1 MFGGKLK
8 YYLLMHMVIFIW
20 GFTGVLGK
28 LLDNVPVHSIVFY
41 RMLIGFL
48 VIGVF
53 MIIARKKITL
63 RGKSLLKV
71 SGTGLIMAAP
81 WITFFASIYY
91 SNVSFALVFFSTT
104 ALFTSFLEP
113 ILMKKKFNPSE
124 LIMAIVVVGG
134 ISIIAYDAMSH
145 ESSISNENLNYGLA
159 IGCAL
164 ASAFLA
170 ASFSV
175 INAIFVQK
183 IDSIQI
189 SFFELMSGCVAIGIV
204 YFSTGNFSNGELI
217 LTWEELGMLL
227 ILGSV
232 CTAFAFLLG
241 NWLMKFITPFTMN
254 LSVNMEPIYAILI
267 AIFIFPDSEVM
278 TPIFYI
284 GAGIIIAA
292 VLVNGILTSK
302 RKKRR
307 NNQVLDEPNTTA

>member
-28 LLDNVPVHSIVFY
+28 LLDNVPVHAIVFY

-48 VIGVF
+48 AIGVF
-53 MIIARKKITL
+53 MLIARKKFTL
-63 RGKSLLKV
+63 KGKSLLKV
-71 SGTGLIMAAP
+71 SGTGVLIAGH

-104 ALFTSFLEP
+104 ALFTSFIEP
-113 ILMKKKFNPSE
+113 VLMKKKFNPAE

-134 ISIIAYDAMSH
+134 ISIIAYDAMAH
-145 ESSISNENLNYGLA
+145 EDSITNENLNYGLA

-164 ASAFLA
+164 ISAFLA

-175 INAIFVQK
+175 INAIFVRD
-183 IDSIQI
+183 IDSYQI
-189 SFFELMSGCVAIGIV
+189 SFVELMSGCIAIGIV
-204 YFSTGNFSNGELI
+204 YFATGDFSNGELI
-217 LTWEELGMLL
+217 LTWEEFGLLL

-241 NWLMKFITPFTMN
+241 NWLMKFISPFTMN

-267 AIFIFPDSEVM
+267 ALFIFPDSEVM

-284 GAGIIIAA
+284 GAGIIIGA
-292 VLVNGILTSK
+292 VVFNGIVTSQRNK
-302 RKKRR
+302 RKGKAIT
-307 NNQVLDEPNTTA
+307 ETTAS